1 MRKKIVVKWGGSS
14 LHNPGTLQE
23 LIALILGF
31 RKMNTDV
38 VLVHGGGP
46 AINQELTRRGIE
58 WKFIQGQR
66 QTTPEMM
73 AVIEEVLAGQ
83 INSLLVTSLQ
93 EAGIP
98 AVGLSGAQENTLFCT
113 QANEELQQVGKIEV
127 VATALIKKSL
137 RQKSSPVPV
146 LAPIGIGARGEKYNI
161 NADWAAA
168 KIAVALKAEQLIFLT
183 DQNGILDQNREQVSQ
198 ATPDLIE
205 HMIQEGVISGGMY
218 TKVLTMISALQ
229 AGVQKVRV
237 LNANAAS
244 ALLQSRAGQDI
255 GTLLVKSPQRK
266 ACAEWRAHG

>member
-14 LHNPGTLQE
+14 LQNPGTVQE
-23 LIALILGF
+23 LIALVLGF
-31 RKMNTDV
+31 RKMNYDV

-73 AVIEEVLAGQ
+73 DVIEEVLAGK
-83 INSLLVTSLQ
+83 INSLLVTHLQ

-113 QANEELQQVGKIEV
+113 PASEELQQVGKIEV
-127 VATALIKKSL
+127 VATALVKKCL
-137 RQKSSPVPV
+137 RLKSAPVPV
-146 LAPIGIGARGEKYNI
+146 LAPIGIGAQGEKYNI

-168 KIAVALKAEQLIFLT
+168 KMAVALKAEQLIFLT

-218 TKVLTMISALQ
+218 TKVMTMISALQ

-244 ALLQSRAGQDI
+244 ALLQSRPGQDI
-255 GTLLVKSPQRK
+255 GTLLVKNSQKK
-266 ACAEWRAHG
+266 ACAEWRAYG